1 MGHAGTAMS
10 RFTPKTAALPRFA
23 DRSGTMTYVEI
34 GVGQL
39 ARVAALQ
46 EILHVLRG
54 DVAGEACDH
63 WLGALLRGM
72 ELVAVAVDEEPPGY
86 SKSALIV
93 AGAVRPSWKS

>member
-1 MGHAGTAMS
+1 MS
-10 RFTPKTAALPRFA
+10 RFTPKTAELPRFA
-23 DRSGTMTYVEI
+23 DRSGMMTYIDI

-54 DVAGEACDH
+54 DVAGEARDH

-72 ELVAVAVDEEPPGY
+72 ELVAVDEEPPGY

-93 AGAVRPSWKS
+93 SGAVRPSWKS